1 MAMACAGH
9 CLGAAMASVSR
20 NPHFAPCANAQ
31 RCPGVATGH
40 LVVSLQMQQVAASL
54 PAAFGSRGA
63 ACVGIVWKS
72 RAAAAGDVFT
82 SGRPFSQRVIV
93 MSNQEASTSTCT

>member
-1 MAMACAGH
+1 MACAGH

-31 RCPGVATGH
+31 RCPGVAAGH
-40 LVVSLQMQQVAASL
+40 LVVSLQQVAASL

-72 RAAAAGDVFT
+72 RAAGDVFT